1 MDLELDN
8 LSSQKD
14 DGSVAPTHNLIILI
28 GMDSKTYH
36 NGVRFFAGVFQFSY
50 TQVFFQSA
58 IGEQYKCGCYG
69 ECVGCKPNYFKKQ
82 CSLSSLVQGIS

>member
-36 NGVRFFAGVFQFSY
+36 NRVRFFCRSLFSY
-50 TQVFFQSA
+50 TQGFFQSA

-69 ECVGCKPNYFKKQ
+69 ECVGCKAKLF
-82 CSLSSLVQGIS
+82 